1 MKETLYHLH
10 LKKKGEGKKNHRYL
24 YWLYTN
30 DLHVLY
36 NLMEDIRGR
45 ERSIVG
51 GGGRGEGE
59 KKISREFF
67 GDYPHNLLI

>member
-1 MKETLYHLH
+1 MDKNERNPISFTLKE
-10 LKKKGEGKKNHRYL
+10 KGGGKKKNHRCL

-51 GGGRGEGE
+51 GGR
-59 KKISREFF
+59 KKNIT
-67 GDYPHNLLI
+67 